1 LESKILYRALKL
13 SEKIYDE
20 SMYGVDD
27 LYRIKDIV
35 HSVDENHW
43 RSKEWLAKEFYKH
56 YNNSDGKLLVVG
68 GWYGMMAYQL
78 RQQWPNSSMN
88 IQSTDMDPMCETY
101 GWDLY
106 GDQDISFFTLEAQ
119 DNIMA
124 DIIDYTAIVNT
135 SCEHMEQEDLLAL
148 IKQKDDNTWV
158 CFQTNDHKELDVH
171 INCWP
176 NAEDFA
182 VSLNLEY
189 VAYTGSQKQ
198 AGFTR
203 HMVIGK

>member
-1 LESKILYRALKL
+1 MRLYNWSRGQRPLPVK
-13 SEKIYDE
+13 
-20 SMYGVDD
+20 V
-27 LYRIKDIV
+27 
-35 HSVDENHW
+35 
-43 RSKEWLAKEFYKH
+43 KEFHKH
-56 YNNSDGKLLVVG
+56 YNNPNGKILVVG

-106 GDQDISFFTLEAQ
+106 GDQDLSFFTLEAQ
-119 DNIMA
+119 DDIMV
-124 DIIDYTAIVNT
+124 DIVDYTAIVNT

>member
-35 HSVDENHW
+35 HSVDDNHW
-43 RSKEWLAKEFYKH
+43 KSKEWLAKEFYKH
-56 YNNSDGKLLVVG
+56 YNNLSGNILVVG

-78 RQQWPNSSMN
+78 RQQWPNQSMN

-101 GWDLY
+101 GWELF
-106 GDQDISFFTLEAQ
+106 GDQDVSFWTLEAE
-119 DNIMA
+119 DDIMV
-124 DIIDYTAIVNT
+124 DMSGYTAIVNT
-135 SCEHMEQEDLLAL
+135 SCEHMEQEDLFAL
-148 IKQKDDNTWV
+148 IKQKPKDAWI
-158 CFQTNDHKELDVH
+158 CFQTNDYKELDGH

-198 AGFTR
+198 SGFTR